1 MQLILDK
8 LIFFGGSEILI
19 FPTGEGLQGSTVSQR
34 DLKLLTLQQKGKI
47 NPPNWVT

>member
-1 MQLILDK
+1 MQLFLDK

-19 FPTGEGLQGSTVSQR
+19 FPTGEGLQGSTVNQR